1 MRRTRGAVPVPE
13 KCPLPPSRALL
24 AVGAQERRGARI
36 RMEAAAKRQKVVHP
50 TLPPA
55 TEATLLALGGAEA
68 AASISRAAAA
78 AGANDWPEALGQA
91 QASAQACW
99 AALHTGHWAGV
110 DPAWRTAYMVA
121 AYYVALAGS
130 QVGGSEEGETAR
142 LRAAL
147 RALDLGLML
156 GGTSFRRQLLLLAEM
171 IEAILEGKR
180 EAPAA
185 AEPPPGASHAPA
197 EPSVPLRALSGS
209 AVARL
214 RLPPLIYF
222 YNEFMVTARPAVLQ
236 GAMQTWPAMSSR

>member
-1 MRRTRGAVPVPE
+1 
-13 KCPLPPSRALL
+13 
-24 AVGAQERRGARI
+24 
-36 RMEAAAKRQKVVHP
+36 
-50 TLPPA
+50 
-55 TEATLLALGGAEA
+55 
-68 AASISRAAAA
+68 
-78 AGANDWPEALGQA
+78 
-91 QASAQACW
+91 
-99 AALHTGHWAGV
+99 
-110 DPAWRTAYMVA
+110 MVA

-130 QVGGSEEGETAR
+130 QVGGSEEGETVR

-156 GGTSFRRQLLLLAEM
+156 GGTSFRRQLLFLAEM
-171 IEAILEGKR
+171 IEGKR

-185 AEPPPGASHAPA
+185 AEPPPGASPAPA
-197 EPSVPLRALSGS
+197 EPSMPLRALSGS

>member
-1 MRRTRGAVPVPE
+1 
-13 KCPLPPSRALL
+13 
-24 AVGAQERRGARI
+24 
-36 RMEAAAKRQKVVHP
+36 
-50 TLPPA
+50 
-55 TEATLLALGGAEA
+55 
-68 AASISRAAAA
+68 
-78 AGANDWPEALGQA
+78 
-91 QASAQACW
+91 
-99 AALHTGHWAGV
+99 
-110 DPAWRTAYMVA
+110 MVA

-130 QVGGSEEGETAR
+130 QVGGSEEGETVR

-156 GGTSFRRQLLLLAEM
+156 GGTSFRRQLLFLAEM
-171 IEAILEGKR
+171 IEAILEETR

-197 EPSVPLRALSGS
+197 EPCMTLRALSGS

>member
-1 MRRTRGAVPVPE
+1 MRRIA
-13 KCPLPPSRALL
+13 
-24 AVGAQERRGARI
+24 
-36 RMEAAAKRQKVVHP
+36 MEAAAKRQCTTVVHP

-78 AGANDWPEALGQA
+78 AGANDWPEALCQA

-130 QVGGSEEGETAR
+130 QVGGSEEGETVR

-156 GGTSFRRQLLLLAEM
+156 GGTSFRRQLLFLAEM

-197 EPSVPLRALSGS
+197 EPSMPLRALSGS

>member
-1 MRRTRGAVPVPE
+1 MGGH
-13 KCPLPPSRALL
+13 ALL
-24 AVGAQERRGARI
+24 EVARI

-78 AGANDWPEALGQA
+78 AGANDWPEALCQA

-130 QVGGSEEGETAR
+130 QVGGSEEGETVR

-156 GGTSFRRQLLLLAEM
+156 GGTSFRRQLLFLA
-171 IEAILEGKR
+171 LR
-180 EAPAA
+180 
-185 AEPPPGASHAPA
+185 HAP
-197 EPSVPLRALSGS
+197 
-209 AVARL
+209 
-214 RLPPLIYF
+214 
-222 YNEFMVTARPAVLQ
+222 
-236 GAMQTWPAMSSR
+236 